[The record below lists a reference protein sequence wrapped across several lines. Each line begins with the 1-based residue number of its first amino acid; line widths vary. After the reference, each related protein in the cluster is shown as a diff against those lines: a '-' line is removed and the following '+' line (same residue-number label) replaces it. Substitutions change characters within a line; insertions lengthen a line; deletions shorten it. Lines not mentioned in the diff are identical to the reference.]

1 MPGAYATESSRRT
14 YDGLKLRVRVDG
26 VRMPDGELHERE
38 VVERPQAV
46 AVVAVDGAGD
56 AGGGEVVLLRQ
67 YRHPVGDYQLELPAG
82 LVDVEGEP
90 GEAAAR
96 RELLEE
102 IGLEAGELTRLAHFW
117 NSAGW
122 TDEATTIYLATDLR
136 SPDRPHEFARE
147 AEEADMQVLRL
158 PLAEA
163 AAKAE
168 RGELGDAKTLIGLL
182 LARDRLAPGRPP
194 SA

>member
-1 MPGAYATESSRRT
+1 
-14 YDGLKLRVRVDG
+14 
-26 VRMPDGELHERE
+26 MPDGELHRRE
-38 VVERPQAV
+38 VVERPEAV
-46 AVVAVDGAGD
+46 AVVAVDR
-56 AGGGEVVLLRQ
+56 GGEVVLLRQ

-82 LVDVEGEP
+82 LVDVEGEA

-96 RELLEE
+96 RELLDE
-102 IGLEAGELTRLAHFW
+102 IGLEAGELTQLARIW

-122 TDEATTIYLATDLR
+122 TDEVTTIYLAVDLR
-136 SPDRPHEFARE
+136 SPDPPHDFARE
-147 AEEADMQVLRL
+147 AEEADMQVVRL

-163 AAKAE
+163 TAKVE
-168 RGELGDAKTLIGLL
+168 RGEVVDAKTLIGLL